1 MQARKDMSTADTVI
15 INASPSEDAGKP
27 HAEGLKQDAFLE
39 RLRLFG
45 LCSPALI
52 LVLVIMVLPVAW
64 LFYISFLNDEGT
76 FSLEHYQ
83 RMIDSKSY
91 TRIFLT
97 TFKVSILTTFICVI
111 IGYPLAYFLSQL
123 PRRAAAICMI
133 TVLLPFW
140 TSLLVRT
147 YAWLVL
153 LQRKGLLNT
162 WAIDIG
168 LWDEPLKLVHNLTGT
183 LIGMVHIMLPFLV
196 LPVYGSMK
204 AIDNDYL
211 KAASNLGATP
221 VQAFRQ
227 VFLPLS
233 LPGLF
238 AGALIVFV
246 LCLGF
251 FVTPAVLGGGKVIMV
266 SMRITDNIELFFNW
280 GAASALGVVLLALT
294 MGILYISSR
303 LLKLDKILGGGGH

>member
-1 MQARKDMSTADTVI
+1 MSIAETLQPPSGSGHLGSE
-15 INASPSEDAGKP
+15 ASPN
-27 HAEGLKQDAFLE
+27 AEGLKQDAAVE
-39 RLRLFG
+39 RLKLFG
-45 LCSPALI
+45 LCSPALL
-52 LVLVIMVLPVAW
+52 LVFVTMILPVIW
-64 LFYISFLNDEGT
+64 LFYLSFLSDEGT
-76 FSLEHYQ
+76 FSLEHYE
-83 RMIDSKSY
+83 RLTASKAYS
-91 TRIFLT
+91 RIFMTTFNVSFLT
-97 TFKVSILTTFICVI
+97 TIICVA
-111 IGYPLAYFLSQL
+111 IGYPLAYFLAQL

-153 LQRKGLLNT
+153 LQRKGLINT
-162 WAIDIG
+162 WAIDMG
-168 LWDEPLKLVHNLTGT
+168 LWEEPIKLVHNMNGT

-204 AIDNDYL
+204 AIDTDFV
-211 KAASNLGATP
+211 KAAANLGASP
-221 VQAFRQ
+221 IKAFWK
-227 VFLPLS
+227 VFFPLS

-251 FVTPAVLGGGKVIMV
+251 FVTPAVLGGGRVIMV
-266 SMRITDNIELFFNW
+266 SMSITDTIELFFNW
-280 GAASALGVVLLALT
+280 GAASALGVVLLLMT
-294 MGILYISSR
+294 LGTLFVSSR

>member
-1 MQARKDMSTADTVI
+1 MSTLSAHQP
-15 INASPSEDAGKP
+15 AAPAGEVSHSAP

-39 RLRLFG
+39 RLKLFD
-45 LCSPALI
+45 LASPALL
-52 LVLVIMVLPVAW
+52 LVLVIMILPVGW
-64 LFYISFLNDEGT
+64 LFYISFLSDEGT

-91 TRIFLT
+91 ARIFWT
-97 TFKVSILTTFICVI
+97 TFKVSILTTLICIV
-111 IGYPLAYFLSQL
+111 IGYPLSYFLAQL

-153 LQRKGLLNT
+153 LQRKGILNN

-168 LWDEPLKLVHNLTGT
+168 LWDEPLKLVHNLAGT

-204 AIDNDYL
+204 AIDSYYA
-211 KAASNLGATP
+211 KAAANLGATP
-221 VQAFRQ
+221 GQSFWQ
-227 VFLPLS
+227 VYFPLS
-233 LPGLF
+233 LPGQF

-294 MGILYISSR
+294 MGILYASSR
-303 LLKLDKILGGGGH
+303 LLKLDRILGGGHG